1 MGNFSVKEV
10 NQHKH
15 PGLIFSSD
23 ATWNNQINTVSVK
36 TCKRIGYLRRL
47 RVTLPVFSAKENHTT
62 FIRPLLEYRSIAG
75 ITAQRKTMN

>member
-10 NQHKH
+10 DHHKH

-47 RVTLPVFSAKENHTT
+47 RV
-62 FIRPLLEYRSIAG
+62 LLYRSSL
-75 ITAQRKTMN
+75 QRKITQLLFDLL